1 MHRLRAR
8 PTLARDQAGALMTDL
23 LLDRRGPVAILT
35 LNRPQALNALSQ
47 ALIRVLTDAILDL
60 GRDDTARVLVLTGAG
75 DRAFS
80 AGLDLKELGSS
91 PGLLGMVEGDGAR
104 PNPIRAIEQ
113 CPKPVIAAV
122 NGVAITGGF
131 ELALA
136 CDILVAST
144 TARFADTHQ
153 RVGVI
158 PGWGLSQ
165 KLSRIIG
172 PSRAKEMAFSGR
184 FVSAEQA
191 SQWGLVSRAVPPGE
205 LMADVMKLAEE
216 IAEVPSA
223 FLADYK
229 RLVDE
234 GYGKPFAEAMALEAD
249 WSKRHNSAIAV
260 TDLEARRGDVQA
272 RGRSR

>member
-1 MHRLRAR
+1 
-8 PTLARDQAGALMTDL
+8 MTDGTAAEL
-23 LLDRRGPVAILT
+23 LIERHGPVALLT
-35 LNRPQALNALSQ
+35 LNRPQAMNALSQ
-47 ALIRVLTDAILDL
+47 SLIRSLSAAIVSL
-60 GRDDTARVLVLTGAG
+60 GRDETARVLVLTGAG
-75 DRAFS
+75 ERAFS
-80 AGLDLKELGSS
+80 AGLDLKELGAR
-91 PGLLGMVEGDGAR
+91 PGLLGMVEGEGER

-136 CDILVAST
+136 CDILVASE

-184 FVSAEQA
+184 FVSARQA
-191 SQWGLVSRAVPPGE
+191 SDWGLVSRAVPAGE
-205 LMADVMKLAEE
+205 LMADVMALAQE
-216 IAEVPSA
+216 IAEVDA
-223 FLADYK
+223 GFLADYK

-234 GYGKPFAEAMALEAD
+234 GYGKPFAEAMTLEAD

-260 TDLEARRGDVQA
+260 TDLEARRAGVQE

>member
-1 MHRLRAR
+1 
-8 PTLARDQAGALMTDL
+8 MTDVLPDL
-23 LLDRRGPVAILT
+23 LIDRRGPVAILT
-35 LNRPQALNALSQ
+35 LNRPQAMNALSQ
-47 ALIRVLTDAILDL
+47 ALIRALTEAITGL
-60 GRDDTARVLVLTGAG
+60 GQDEAARVIVLTGAG
-75 DRAFS
+75 DRAFC

-104 PNPIRAIEQ
+104 PNPVRAIEL

-136 CDILVAST
+136 CDILVAAT

-165 KLSRIIG
+165 KLSRVIG

-184 FVSAEQA
+184 FITAAQA
-191 SQWGLVSRAVPPGE
+191 SDWGLVSRAVPSE
-205 LMADVMKLAEE
+205 TLMEDVMALASE
-216 IAEVPSA
+216 IAEVPAA
-223 FLADYK
+223 FLTGYK

-234 GYGKPFAEAMALEAD
+234 GYGATFKDAMALEAA
-249 WSKRHNSAIAV
+249 WSRRHNAAIPV
-260 TDLEARRGDVQA
+260 DDLAARRAAVQEK
-272 RGRSR
+272 GRSR

>member
-1 MHRLRAR
+1 
-8 PTLARDQAGALMTDL
+8 MTDGTAAEL
-23 LLDRRGPVAILT
+23 LIERHGPVAVLT
-35 LNRPQALNALSQ
+35 LNRPQAMNALSQ
-47 ALIRVLTDAILDL
+47 SLIRSLSAAIVSL
-60 GRDDTARVLVLTGAG
+60 GRDETARVLVLTGAG
-75 DRAFS
+75 ERAFS
-80 AGLDLKELGSS
+80 AGLDLKELGTR
-91 PGLLGMVEGDGAR
+91 PGLLGMVEGEGER

-136 CDILVAST
+136 CDILVASE

-184 FVSAEQA
+184 FVSARQA
-191 SQWGLVSRAVPPGE
+191 SDWGLVSRAVPAGE
-205 LMADVMKLAEE
+205 LMADVMALAQE
-216 IAEVPSA
+216 IAEVDA
-223 FLADYK
+223 GFLADYK
-229 RLVDE
+229 RLVDV
-234 GYGKPFAEAMALEAD
+234 GYGLPFGEATALESE
-249 WSKRHNSAIAV
+249 WSRRHNAAV
-260 TDLEARRGDVQA
+260 KPDDLEARRAGVQA
-272 RGRSR
+272 KGRSREA

>member
-1 MHRLRAR
+1 MS
-8 PTLARDQAGALMTDL
+8 DL
-23 LLDRRGPVAILT
+23 LIERRGPVAILT
-35 LNRPQALNALSQ
+35 LNRPAALNALSQ
-47 ALIRVLTDAILDL
+47 ALIRALTAAITDLSADDAV
-60 GRDDTARVLVLTGAG
+60 RAVVLTGAG

-80 AGLDLKELGSS
+80 AGLDLKELASR
-91 PGLLGMVEGDGAR
+91 PGLLGMVEGDGDR
-104 PNPIRAIEQ
+104 PNPIRAIERS
-113 CPKPVIAAV
+113 PKPFIAAV

-136 CDILVAST
+136 CDILIAAT

-184 FVSAEQA
+184 FISARQA
-191 SQWGLVSRAVPPGE
+191 SDWGLVSREVPPTD
-205 LMADVMKLAEE
+205 LMADALALAGE
-216 IAEVPSA
+216 IAEVQGS
-223 FLADYK
+223 FIADYK
-229 RLVDE
+229 SLVDE
-234 GYGKPFAEAMALEAD
+234 GYRLPFGEAMALEAER
-249 WSKRHNSAIAV
+249 SHRHNTQIAPA
-260 TDLEARRGDVQA
+260 DIAGRRAAVQD

>member
-1 MHRLRAR
+1 MS
-8 PTLARDQAGALMTDL
+8 DL
-23 LLDRRGPVAILT
+23 LIDRRGPVAILT
-35 LNRPQALNALSQ
+35 LNRPEALNALSQ
-47 ALIRVLTDAILDL
+47 ALIRSLTQAIIDL
-60 GRDDTARVLVLTGAG
+60 GQDETARVVILTGAG
-75 DRAFS
+75 ERAFS

-104 PNPIRAIEQ
+104 PNPIKAIEQ

-136 CDILVAST
+136 CDILIASQ

-184 FVSAEQA
+184 FISAAQA
-191 SQWGLVSRAVPPGE
+191 SDWGLVSRAVPSAA
-205 LMADVMKLAEE
+205 LMADALTLAQE
-216 IAEVPSA
+216 IAEVPAA

-234 GYGKPFAEAMALEAD
+234 GYGETFREGMAIEAAL
-249 WSKRHNSAIAV
+249 SKRYNAAIPV
-260 TDLEARRGDVQA
+260 EDLAARRAGVQSKGRA
-272 RGRSR
+272 R

>member
-1 MHRLRAR
+1 MS
-8 PTLARDQAGALMTDL
+8 DL
-23 LLDRRGPVAILT
+23 LLERHGPVAVVT

-47 ALIRVLTDAILDL
+47 ALIRSLTETIVQLGQDDAV
-60 GRDDTARVLVLTGAG
+60 GVVVLTGAG
-75 DRAFS
+75 ERAFS
-80 AGLDLKELGSS
+80 AGLDLKELGSN
-91 PGLLGMVEGDGAR
+91 PGLLGMVESDGPR

-113 CPKPVIAAV
+113 CPKPVIGAI

-136 CDILVAST
+136 CDILVAAE

-184 FVSAEQA
+184 FITAAQA
-191 SQWGLVSRAVPPGE
+191 SAWGLVSRAVPAAD
-205 LMADVMKLAEE
+205 LMADVMALAAE
-216 IAEVPSA
+216 IAEVPPV
-223 FLADYK
+223 FLARYK
-229 RLVDE
+229 RLMDE
-234 GYGKPFAEAMALEAD
+234 GHALAFGEAMALEAAT
-249 WSKRHNSAIAV
+249 SRAHNTAIPME
-260 TDLEARRGDVQA
+260 DLAARRAGVQA
-272 RGRSR
+272 KGRSR